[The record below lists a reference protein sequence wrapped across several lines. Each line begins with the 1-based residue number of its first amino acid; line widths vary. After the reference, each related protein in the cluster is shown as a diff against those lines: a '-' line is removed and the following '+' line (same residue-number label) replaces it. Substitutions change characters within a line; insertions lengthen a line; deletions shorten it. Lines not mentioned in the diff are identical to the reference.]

1 MIHLPFLLIDL
12 VLEHFHLHALT
23 FLEVFL
29 INLDS
34 VMDVVGANWNTIAL
48 ESGLFSVS
56 ERLVGTYHS
65 IFAYLF
71 NKEGLPSLGNGAIS

>member
-1 MIHLPFLLIDL
+1 MTLIHLPFLLIDL
-12 VLEHFHLHALT
+12 VLEHLHLHTFAL
-23 FLEVFL
+23 LEVFL

-71 NKEGLPSLGNGAIS
+71 DEEWLSSLSD